1 MKKVILFAA
10 ILFSGI
16 SVVKAQNEVRGSS
29 NLTLKLSPVQSLT
42 VVTNEG
48 AFIEYETMADYS
60 GDGVESTGNTT
71 INVSSA
77 GGYTVRVSADEF
89 TTTNGGTLS
98 LGTINVIATAQGVKA
113 TGTPQDATL
122 IQTVATN
129 PLIGNT
135 LIVGGAGG
143 VDMKYDIKFKGA
155 GGNDYLDV
163 YNQGTNNVTQEYT
176 TTVYYTIAAN

>member
-16 SVVKAQNEVRGSS
+16 SMVKAQSNTS
-29 NLTLKLSPVQSLT
+29 NLTLRLSPVQSIS
-42 VVTNEG
+42 VVMNEG
-48 AFIEYETMADYS
+48 ALIEYETVAHYS

-71 INVSSA
+71 INVASA
-77 GGYTVRVSADEF
+77 GGYTVRVSANEF
-89 TTTNGGTLS
+89 TTTNGGVLP
-98 LGTINVIATAQGVKA
+98 LGTINVIATAKDANA
-113 TGTPQDATL
+113 TGTPQTATL
-122 IQTVATN
+122 MQAVVGN

-155 GGNDYLDV
+155 GDNAYLDI

-176 TTVYYTIAAN
+176 TTVYYTISAS

>member
-1 MKKVILFAA
+1 MKKIILFTAILFA
-10 ILFSGI
+10 GI
-16 SVVKAQNEVRGSS
+16 SMATAQNEVRSQS
-29 NLTLKLSPVQSLT
+29 NLTLKLSPVQSIS

-48 AFIEYETMADYS
+48 AFIEYKSIADYS

-71 INVSSA
+71 INVASA

-98 LGTINVIATAQGVKA
+98 LGTINVIATAKDAKA
-113 TGTPQDATL
+113 TGTPHAATL
-122 IQTVATN
+122 VQTVTAN
-129 PLIGNT
+129 PLIGST

-143 VDMKYDIKFKGA
+143 VDMRYDIKFKGA
-155 GGNDYLDV
+155 GDNAYLDV

-176 TTVYYTIAAN
+176 TTVYYTISAS